1 MRARPLFASLLAVL
15 PLIAAAGWPGMAAA
29 EPPASTPPVAERE
42 AAASDR
48 LPLHGETVLQLAT
61 IPQARE
67 VLGAEDLF
75 SRSLSS
81 FDRQSRLQSD
91 KEVSNGEFL
100 RFAAGEAQAW
110 TDDEREKLAG
120 IVRQL
125 REDLAPFRLPL
136 PPRIWLIKTSGREEG
151 NAAYCRHEAIVLPQ
165 RVVDRP
171 PASLRSLLAH
181 ELFHI
186 LSRGNP
192 RLREQLYAIIGFRPC
207 EPIELPPAL
216 RDRKITN
223 PDAPR
228 VEHYI
233 TLQHGGR
240 EVHAAPIL
248 YARTERYRPEDGGPF
263 FRFLEFRLMVIE
275 RAGDGWRPLLV
286 DGKPVLINARENV
299 SYFRQIGRNTDY
311 IIHPD
316 EILADN
322 FVLLVLGNPSI
333 KTPRIVEA
341 MRRRLQ
347 ATE

>member
-1 MRARPLFASLLAVL
+1 MLSHPLLASLLAGFAML
-15 PLIAAAGWPGMAAA
+15 AALGWRATAAAQMPPSAPPT
-29 EPPASTPPVAERE
+29 EPAVAD
-42 AAASDR
+42 SNQ
-48 LPLHGETVLQLAT
+48 LPLHGESVLQLAT
-61 IPQARE
+61 TAQARE
-67 VLGAEDLF
+67 VLGARDVF
-75 SRSLSS
+75 SEALSA

-91 KEVSNGEFL
+91 KDVPTAEFL
-100 RFAAGEAQAW
+100 RFAAGEARAW
-110 TDDEREKLAG
+110 TDEEREKLAG
-120 IVRQL
+120 VVRQL
-125 REDLAPFRLPL
+125 RNDLGPLRLPL

-165 RVVDRP
+165 RVVERP
-171 PASLRSLLAH
+171 PQSLRSLLAH

-192 RLREQLYAIIGFRPC
+192 RLREPLYGIIGFRPC

-233 TLQHGGR
+233 TLRHEGR

-248 YARTERYRPEDGGPF
+248 YARTERYRSQDGGPF
-263 FRFLEFRLMVIE
+263 FRFLEFRLMVVE
-275 RAGDGWRPLLV
+275 RHGERWRPALV
-286 DGKPVLINARENV
+286 DGNPILIDARENV
-299 SYFRQIGRNTDY
+299 SYFEQIGRNTDY

-322 FVLLVLGNPSI
+322 FVLLVLGHRSV

-341 MRRRLQ
+341 MRQVLQ
-347 ATE
+347 VPE